1 MSQPVIQ
8 QGDLEIPRSA
18 MQLPLVLV
26 LDFLRSAH
34 NVGNIFRIAEA
45 TRVEKIYACG
55 YTPSPPHRKLL
66 KTARGCDQ
74 MVPCQATADA
84 ASAIAALRGEGYTI
98 YGIETVSGA
107 SCYSETT
114 FRFPAAF
121 VLGNEALGLCEGTL
135 ALCDFFVK
143 LPVLGQKNSIN
154 VGNCAAVVVY
164 EALRQWLKVTPGS
177 QNVRVTPQNQ

>member
-1 MSQPVIQ
+1 MNQPIIQ
-8 QGDLEIPRSA
+8 QGDREAPRSV

-55 YTPSPPHRKLL
+55 YTPCPPHSKLL
-66 KTARGCDQ
+66 KTARGCEQ
-74 MVPCQATADA
+74 TVPCQSVADA
-84 ASAIAALRGEGYTI
+84 ASALTALRAAGYTI
-98 YGIETVSGA
+98 YGIETA
-107 SCYSETT
+107 SNASYYWETA

-121 VLGNEALGLCEGTL
+121 VLGNEALGLCESTL
-135 ALCDFFVK
+135 AQCDFFVS

-164 EALRQWLKVTPGS
+164 EALRQWLDATPGS
-177 QNVRVTPQNQ
+177 LNVRATQQNQ